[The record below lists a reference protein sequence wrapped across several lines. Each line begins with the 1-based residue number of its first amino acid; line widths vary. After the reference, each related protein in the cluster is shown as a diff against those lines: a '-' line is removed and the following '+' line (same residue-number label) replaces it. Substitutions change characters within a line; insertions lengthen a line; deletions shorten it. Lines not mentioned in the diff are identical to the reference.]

1 MGGTFWWYEDH
12 TFDVDNLTPPDRDS
26 RNLPSR
32 PASSRLPKP
41 ISFSPANCG
50 FTKNKNMDNDQIIE
64 LARLHLSV
72 DPPTPGGPVPVL
84 PPQLEKALELLTD
97 ASDRAA
103 MDVAVHVL
111 GGKPYTR
118 ELDNRETLHRCQWLA
133 IDLGAKVRISE
144 DKKNPRHWF
153 LEITP
158 SDEE

>member
-41 ISFSPANCG
+41 ISFPPANCG

-72 DPPTPGGPVPVL
+72 DPPTPGGPSL
-84 PPQLEKALELLTD
+84 FYLRNL
-97 ASDRAA
+97 R
-103 MDVAVHVL
+103 
-111 GGKPYTR
+111 KPS
-118 ELDNRETLHRCQWLA
+118 NC
-133 IDLGAKVRISE
+133 
-144 DKKNPRHWF
+144 
-153 LEITP
+153 
-158 SDEE
+158 